1 MCPSREL
8 WGVPGDEPPAE
19 LFALLDDEY
28 ARAILAATSREPM
41 SAPTLAEVCDASRST
56 VYRRI
61 ERLKDLDLV
70 AETTDPDV
78 DGYHRH
84 VYAARFRGLSVE
96 LVDGEYRLSVDRLDH
111 PADRFTEMWE
121 SI

>member
-1 MCPSREL
+1 MPEDES
-8 WGVPGDEPPAE
+8 PGE
-19 LFALLDDEY
+19 LFALLEDEY
-28 ARAILAATSREPM
+28 ARAILAATSQRPM
-41 SAPTLAEVCDASRST
+41 SAPTLAEECDASRST

-70 AETTDPDV
+70 AETTSPDD
-78 DGYHRH
+78 DGHHRH
-84 VYAARFRGLSVE
+84 VYAARFNELPVT
-96 LVDGEYRLSVDRLDH
+96 LVDGEYRLSVDRRDH